1 MKEIKRAPTGISGF
15 DELVEGGLPQGR
27 TILLTGAAGSGKTTF
42 GMQFLYNGATR
53 YGENG
58 VYVTLQEELA
68 DIIQDMGRYGWDIQD
83 LVNQS
88 KLRFVQP
95 PVPFEISG
103 QEINIDTMLDLI
115 HKKVMEIGASRI
127 VFDSLAQLGLPYTDV
142 ISLRRDIMRLNS
154 LLRELGCTNILLT
167 EMMEESRKYSLYGV
181 EEFITQGVIVLHS
194 TPAYRALQIT
204 KLRGT
209 RHDTSL
215 NRMRITDKGIVVI
228 PGEVPF

>member
-1 MKEIKRAPTGISGF
+1 MKEIKRAATGISGF

-142 ISLRRDIMRLNS
+142 ISLRRDIMRLSS

-167 EMMEESRKYSLYGV
+167 EMIGESGKYSLYGV
-181 EEFITQGVIVLHS
+181 EEFVTQGVIVLHS

-215 NRMRITDKGIVVI
+215 NRMRITDKGIIVI